1 MLFKED
7 VVTFCCQ
14 LKKLFVKAFTDY
26 LVLIDGGFSSG
37 HHWGILG
44 GHPGL
49 LKI

>member
-1 MLFKED
+1 MVYKEV

-37 HHWGILG
+37 HDWGILG

-49 LKI
+49 KS